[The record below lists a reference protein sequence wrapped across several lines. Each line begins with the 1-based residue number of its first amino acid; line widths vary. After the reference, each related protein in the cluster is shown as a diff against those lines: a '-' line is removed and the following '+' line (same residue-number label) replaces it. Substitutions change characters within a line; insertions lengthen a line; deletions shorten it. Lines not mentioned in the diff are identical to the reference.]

1 MTFFIH
7 ESYNIYNSIMENYMR
22 KICGFILFWLAIGI
36 VIGLYLEASF
46 LSVLTIITM
55 IVLGFFLFQSC
66 N

>member
-1 MTFFIH
+1 MKK
-7 ESYNIYNSIMENYMR
+7 M
-22 KICGFILFWLAIGI
+22 CGFILFWLAIGI
-36 VIGLYLEASF
+36 VIGLYLESSF